1 MGSLLQDLRYAAR
14 SLRLSPGFTAIA
26 ALTLALGIGA
36 NTTVYTAVRAFLL
49 EQFPA
54 LPDPERLVR
63 IVELPPQRDSWSEE
77 VSAGTLAAWRRTSRT
92 LTDIAAV
99 RWWTVSVGEA
109 GDGTAAG
116 EPEAV
121 TGFRTSANYFRV
133 LGVRPLLGRGFLP
146 GEDRPGRDA
155 VAVLSHRL
163 WQRRFGGDPD
173 VLGRAVRLNG
183 RDHVVVGVMPP
194 DVTYPEGGEVWAP
207 LAQDLFDETNFLG
220 RSLMA
225 FGRLAPGAGAEGAR
239 AELAAVYGR
248 LAAEHSA
255 EMKGWTLLVQPV
267 EQFQARFA
275 RPFVLAMSVAVGL
288 VLLIVCANIA
298 NLLLARG
305 AVRRRE
311 LAVRTALGAS
321 RFRLFR
327 QRLTESLLLAGIGGG
342 LGVLAAEWGV
352 ALFRAAMPA
361 EVTDFI
367 PAWNYLQVDRGALAF
382 TALAAAAAGVLA
394 GIAPA
399 LQRADGRLGETIK
412 DGGRGAS
419 RSLSGARG
427 GLLRGG
433 LVSCEIALAL
443 VLAVSTGLVSQ
454 SFARMMGQEMGLVPE
469 RLLTMQIALPTDP
482 YDSDEELATFSQ
494 ALAARVRALP
504 GVVAASTGN
513 ILPLS
518 GNDWNEPILF
528 PGRPDPLPGDVAWAG
543 YRVVS
548 PGWFRTLG
556 TPVLAGRD
564 LGEADRAGTPLVALV
579 NESFVRLH
587 FAGADPLRQRI
598 QIADEAPREIVGVVK
613 DVRTR
618 GLSEPIQPEVFVPQ
632 LQAPVRT
639 FSLAVR
645 TAGDPATLAKPVRRE
660 LAALDQTLAAAKVRS
675 FERVIARSV
684 SPSQLTAG
692 MLGIFAVMALAIA
705 AIGIYGVISF
715 AVAQRTHEIGVR
727 VALGAA
733 RRDVLRLVVGQGARM
748 ALLGVAL
755 GLAGALAMGK
765 ALAGILYAVSP
776 TDPPTFAAAA
786 VLLAGVALTAS
797 YLPARRAADADP
809 VQALKGE

>member
-1 MGSLLQDLRYAAR
+1 MGSLLQDLKYAAR
-14 SLRLSPGFTAIA
+14 TLRLSPGFTAVA

-77 VSAGTLAAWRRTSRT
+77 VSAGSLAAWRRGSRT

-109 GDGTAAG
+109 GDGTAQG

-121 TGFRTSANYFRV
+121 TGFRTSPNYFRA

-163 WQRRFGGDPD
+163 WQRRFGGDRA

-183 RDHVVVGVMPP
+183 RDHLVVGVLPP
-194 DVTYPEGGEVWAP
+194 DVTYPEGGEIWAP
-207 LAQDLFDETNFLG
+207 LPLDLVDETNFLG
-220 RSLMA
+220 RSLIV
-225 FGRLAPGAGAEGAR
+225 FGRLAPDAGPAGAR
-239 AELAAVYGR
+239 AELAAAYER
-248 LAAEHSA
+248 LTAEHPE
-255 EMKGWTLLVQPV
+255 EMKGWSLLVQPV

-382 TALAAAAAGVLA
+382 TALAAIVAGVLA

-399 LQRADGRLGETIK
+399 LQRADARLGESLK
-412 DGGRGAS
+412 DGGRGTS
-419 RSLSGARG
+419 SRG

-454 SFARMMGQEMGLVPE
+454 SFARMLGQEMGLVPE
-469 RLLTMQIALPTDP
+469 RLLTMQIALPADP
-482 YDSDEELATFSQ
+482 YDSDEELSAFSR
-494 ALAARVRALP
+494 ALTARVRALP
-504 GVVAASTGN
+504 GVEGVGTGN

-528 PGRPDPLPGDVAWAG
+528 PGRPAPRPGDVAWAG

-556 TPVLAGRD
+556 TPLLAGRD
-564 LGEADRAGTPLVALV
+564 LGPADRAGAPPVALV

-587 FAGADPLRQRI
+587 FAGGGPLGERI
-598 QIADEAPREIVGVVK
+598 QIADEGPREIVGVVR

-618 GLSEPIQPEVFVPQ
+618 GLNEPVQPEVFVPQ

-645 TAGDPATLAKPVRRE
+645 TAGDPAALARPVRRE
-660 LAALDQTLAAAKVRS
+660 LAALDPALAAAKVRP
-675 FERVIARSV
+675 FERVIARNV

-692 MLGIFAVMALAIA
+692 MLAVFAVLALGIA

-733 RRDVLRLVVGQGARM
+733 RRDVLRLVVGQGARL
-748 ALLGVAL
+748 ALIGVAL

-765 ALAGILYAVSP
+765 ALAGILFAVSP
-776 TDPPTFAAAA
+776 TDLPTFAAAA

-797 YLPARRAADADP
+797 YLPARRAAATDP
-809 VQALKGE
+809 VRALKGE